1 MVAYTV
7 DNLCPRKVCWY
18 AVCFFIEEVAPA
30 SDGLC
35 QRDGW
40 CDQVSSIE
48 KADFF
53 MAADKV
59 CHQETENQSSMNSQ
73 TAASDIQNFRPVTS
87 ILFPAE
93 DDIITPGADN
103 GGRYHEDDQVK
114 DKIRIYIMTL
124 CPDIRDKG
132 CKHKSASNQHAI
144 PHNVHAE
151 DGKSNPI
158 RCNHITN
165 LLIIQFRFLY
175 IKIHH
180 IFYQKKGLLSSKVWY
195 NFFMKYEKI
204 VEACFLSRPNRF
216 IAEVKLKN
224 SGEITRAHVK
234 NTGRCRELLQPGAA
248 VYLEDFR
255 TRMGS
260 RKMEYSLIG
269 VEKQLPDGTVLLVN
283 MDSQAPNK
291 VTAEAL
297 ADGSIRLPGMN
308 QLTLIRGE
316 KTYGDSRFD
325 FYVEDESGQKGFI
338 EVKGVTLEY
347 DGLVK
352 FPDAPTERG
361 VKHLH
366 ELVKAHE
373 DGYMAYVLFIVQ
385 MEGMRIF
392 MPNDDTHQAF
402 GDALRYAAAEGVHVM
417 ACQCHV
423 TQDTLT
429 VAEPLA
435 VQL

>member
-1 MVAYTV
+1 M
-7 DNLCPRKVCWY
+7 R
-18 AVCFFIEEVAPA
+18 FFIEEVSPA
-30 SDGLC
+30 SNGLC

-40 CDQVSSIE
+40 CDQVCSVE
-48 KADFF
+48 KPNFLITT
-53 MAADKV
+53 DKV
-59 CHQETENQSSMNSQ
+59 SHQEAEYQAAMDGKT
-73 TAASDIQNFRPVTS
+73 TAPDVQNFRPVTS

-93 DDIITPGADN
+93 DDIVTAGTDDGRRNHKDN
-103 GGRYHEDDQVK
+103 QIQNEVRVDTVPLGTHIRYE
-114 DKIRIYIMTL
+114 
-124 CPDIRDKG
+124 G
-132 CKHKSASNQHAI
+132 CKHESASDQHAI
-144 PHNVHAE
+144 PHDIHAE
-151 DGKSNPI
+151 DGKSNPV
-158 RCNHITN
+158 RCNHIIN

-204 VEACFLSRPNRF
+204 VEARFLSRPNRF

-234 NTGRCRELLQPGAA
+234 NTGRCRELLQPGAV

-385 MEGMRIF
+385 MEGMRVF
-392 MPNDDTHQAF
+392 MPNDDTHKAF
-402 GDALRYAAAEGVHVM
+402 GDALRHAAAEGVQVM
-417 ACQCHV
+417 AYQCHV